1 MQTRFFQKLR
11 SLTDDAADHLCN
23 VDYQEEMAFAAVV
36 GRAEH
41 ERIVATSSYYLDPRE
56 RVAEVAYLVDP
67 EWQGAGLATALH
79 ARTTEYA
86 RSHGVRGFSA
96 DVLMSNRRDAQGLPR
111 EARARPRHRARR
123 RRVRGP
129 DDVHGRGRG
138 RAGVGVSAELFD
150 GLDDAAR
157 AGDRSDCLY
166 VVESG
171 LPPGRPSR

>member
-1 MQTRFFQKLR
+1 MLLRPTRAVDRRALQELFHRLPEQDVQTRFFQKLR

-23 VDYQEEMAFAAVV
+23 VDYQDEMAFAAVV

-67 EWQGAGLATALH
+67 EWQGSRSGH
-79 ARTTEYA
+79 GPARPHVEYA

-96 DVLMSNRRDAQGLPR
+96 DVLMSNLGMLKVFRA

-129 DDVHGRGRG
+129 DDVHGPDGPPDSQE
-138 RAGVGVSAELFD
+138 SA
-150 GLDDAAR
+150 
-157 AGDRSDCLY
+157 
-166 VVESG
+166 
-171 LPPGRPSR
+171 